1 MHRRPP
7 LSKVALAVLSVV
19 ASPCV
24 FLFPFPAAAVVL
36 QAFNPADND
45 QLVGDLLVTSGSS
58 VDLTGNQ
65 RFQPGVDG
73 SVSSTLGALQS
84 LGRIVND
91 HGAIGAN
98 RLDIGPANFGITIP
112 DPTTGGNTTFQVY
125 NPSNLVALSPINAS
139 TAVSDVVN
147 VGDNQ
152 YINTRIAD
160 VNTGGTLNVNIGQAN
175 AASTASTNGWSM
187 AAKQSTLF
195 NVDGTGGA
203 DTTLNWNSNNR
214 ITFTGTA
221 ANPTVPRQF
230 AVANLIT
237 YQGAFTVQ
245 TLDNQ
250 VNNFNV
256 TTAAG
261 LKSYNDWLISQLQS
275 GNLDKSSY
283 LSNFNKAFTLTNTT
297 IDYNISANDPTDDIA
312 QAMGNRIVINA
323 TGPNAKVNVAAG
335 KTLEVIGATGGA
347 IHATNGALVTVNGK
361 VSSASSSGEGAA
373 LYLDNS
379 AGVNN
384 GVINGGF
391 VNKTDGTG
399 VSTTGFGSNGVQVL
413 NNSTFTNN
421 GIVNFATT
429 GGVTSAINLGVGSTA
444 NNSGNI
450 NVGVN
455 GSSASGT
462 TTGVLVGDATASF
475 INNSGGTIYL
485 GRGPQNSLT
494 DSPTDTS
501 VNQSGLTAGVQVNSG
516 GSGINNGSIVIG
528 SKVQNGAGMFANGG
542 NATTMINNGNIDV
555 NGKATAVPR
564 ENIAM
569 SVVNA
574 GSGGNINNAG
584 TINLNGVNATGIKV
598 IATAGNTAAANSTGT
613 INVAGGADPASGTRN
628 FGVWV
633 EGQGTGTASAEV
645 DGPINLS
652 GNGAIGVHA
661 RGNATVDVA
670 VQAVPTFTGGSNQI
684 AFFAYGPNAKINTI
698 GNNAFNVTTTGSTLF
713 RLEQGADFDGTDLS
727 LTASGINSV
736 GVIGTGTGGTVVA
749 TKNATLEVS
758 GNGATGVIVEGGATG
773 TIDADTTIN
782 LSGTHAVGAIAD
794 GQKHTLTGANSG
806 SASPNTTLTS
816 AAVLTSAQ
824 NGLTGYIARNRAA
837 LTNSGDIT
845 FTGAG
850 ATGIRV
856 ESGATGTNTGNIS
869 INDGGTGIVVNSGT
883 GTLNTS
889 ASTSGKIDV
898 NGGSTASRTT
908 GISASG
914 SKATATLSNGS
925 LINLNGVGAIG
936 AEAVNGGTVTVSGTA
951 TPAFNNT
958 DQIAYHAIGAGST
971 INSAT
976 SVLNASTD
984 RSTLY
989 RIEDGAALALS
1000 SGSVLTASGADSQ
1013 SLVASGLN
1021 TSINTRGSSL
1031 IASGNGARGILAEG
1045 GATGNLDAAS
1055 QLTLSG
1061 VNSIGGVADGQKH
1074 DLTGAASGA
1083 PAATTLTSA
1092 ATLTASASGANGY
1105 VASNLGQ
1112 VINNGLMTFSG
1123 DNSTGLLAQAGGSAS
1138 NNSTATLTGNNSSG
1152 MATASTGTATNGG
1165 TLTLS
1170 GTGSTGMNASQGG
1183 TVTNAKAINLT
1194 GASGTGMSAGQG
1206 AAAVNNGTLNLTGDN
1221 SNGMTTTPTGSATN
1235 GGTLTL
1241 SGAGAT
1247 GMNALQGGMITNAST
1262 VSLTGASG
1270 TGMSAGQ
1277 GAMAVNNGTLD
1288 LAGADSTGILA
1299 NSGSHISNN
1308 GTLHVTQGTGID
1320 VSGAGTTVAQA
1331 GVINVDDGVAG
1342 IRVGEG
1348 AQLLLNGVNSTITS
1362 GGTAHGVL
1370 LDTGVTGLTMND
1382 VTLNITGSGN
1392 GIENRAETGD
1402 VTLKG
1407 STINIANGSGV
1418 RTATAFDPASALR
1431 VNVSG
1436 SGTAFNFT
1444 QADLSPTQG
1453 ALNLGSGYVFNV
1465 TGAGGT
1471 GINANTTGDVVTAAT
1486 VNITDSAGGSALV
1499 AGNAGA
1505 VLNTGVLTSASLT
1518 APVVDL
1524 SHGTTARFENQGTI
1538 TPSSASGIAVA
1549 GSGGNDNI
1557 LLTSGSVVGDI
1568 NTGDGDDTITWNGGT
1583 LDGSLTLGAGNLNR
1597 AYINGVDLSQTR
1609 HITSGIGTDNEV
1621 TFTHIVSR
1629 GGSFDTDDLSRGV
1642 NLGNGW
1648 NVINFV
1654 DNTQWEL
1661 TGDLKLA
1668 HSNVNIDSTSTLF
1681 AGNEVNPTLSGG
1693 ELNSVIVTNA
1703 GTLDLT
1709 NGSGSPGNSLTIAGD
1724 LISDS
1729 GVVKM
1734 ITNLNE
1740 GGVLSNQ
1747 FTDTLKINGNA
1758 SSGTTTLDL
1767 TPAAVSTGKLTDLN
1781 HSSTMDAYEGISL
1794 VQVAGNASASSF
1806 ALKGGYLAAGPWRYN
1821 LYSFAPGSSD
1831 ANQREVAGGLNN
1843 TFWDYRIG
1851 NAYVC
1856 EGDACNKVSKQP
1868 VAVTPT
1874 HPGTPEQPATPAD
1887 PAVQPLTNPPDDGC
1901 VVDGVD
1907 NCAPGR
1913 RAVTP
1918 QVPSY
1923 ISAPVALAY
1932 YNASIIDDLHK
1943 RLGELRHEQ
1952 SLSDGTGGEMFL
1964 RYIGSNMTYKS
1975 NVGFKQFGYDFDMD
1989 YSAVQVGGNLL
2000 RLDGDKD
2007 SLRGGL
2013 AYTHGNSRL
2022 RPQAADGFS
2031 STTFNSDSLAL
2042 YLTWQRE
2049 NGFYMD
2055 GVLSFDNHRGETDIA
2070 RQSDVG
2076 SPKAKS
2082 WSASLESGYPYL
2094 FDNGL
2099 KLEPQAQLMY
2109 TRINM
2114 ENFTDED
2121 STTVDYQDYSQTLG
2135 RLGVRVDRTW
2145 VDEKGRQ
2152 YTPYVRANYFR
2163 GWGGEAKTTIGAENT
2178 DISQTFTSGKFGQ
2191 MGELGGGGTVTFKN
2205 DLSLY
2210 AEVDYRKEINSNG
2223 ARGWGYT
2230 GGVRW
2235 TF

>member
-7 LSKVALAVLSVV
+7 LSKVALAVLAVIG
-19 ASPCV
+19 SPSAV
-24 FLFPFPAAAVVL
+24 LFPNTSYAVVL
-36 QAFNPADND
+36 QAFNPVDND
-45 QLVGDLLVTSGSS
+45 QLVGDLVVNNGGNVS
-58 VDLTGNQ
+58 LTGNQ
-65 RFQPGVDG
+65 LFQTGVDG
-73 SVSSTLGALQS
+73 SVNSTLGALQG
-84 LGRIVND
+84 LNRIVNA
-91 HGAIGAN
+91 HGAIGAD

-125 NPSNLVALSPINAS
+125 NPTSLVALTPINAS
-139 TAVSDVVN
+139 TVVADVVN

-152 YINTRIAD
+152 YINTRVAD
-160 VNTGGTLNVNIGQAN
+160 VSTGGTLNVNIGQAN
-175 AASTASTNGWSM
+175 SASTASTNGWSM

-195 NVDGTGGA
+195 NVDGTSGV

-221 ANPTVPRQF
+221 ANPAVPRQF
-230 AVANLIT
+230 AVNNVIT
-237 YQGAFTVQ
+237 YKGAFTVQ

-256 TTAAG
+256 TAAAG

-275 GNLDKSSY
+275 GNLDKSTY

-297 IDYNISANDPTDDIA
+297 IDYNISADDPTDDVA
-312 QAMGNRIVINA
+312 QAIGNRIVVNA
-323 TGPNAKVNVAAG
+323 SGANAKVNVAAG

-347 IHATNGALVTVNGK
+347 IHASNGALVTVNGK
-361 VSSASSSGEGAA
+361 VSSASSSGDGSA

-391 VNKTDGTG
+391 VNKNDGTG
-399 VSTTGFGSNGVQVL
+399 VGSTGFGSNGVQVL
-413 NNSTFTNN
+413 NTSTFDNN

-429 GGVTSAINLGVGSTA
+429 GGTTSAINLSPGSSAT
-444 NNSGNI
+444 NSGNI

-455 GSSASGT
+455 GSSANGT
-462 TTGVLVGDATASF
+462 TAGVLVGEAATF
-475 INNSGGTIYL
+475 TNKSGGLIYL
-485 GRGPQNSLT
+485 GRGAQNSLT
-494 DSPTDTS
+494 DSAADTS
-501 VNQSGLTAGVQVNSG
+501 LNQSGTTAGVQVNSG
-516 GSGINNGSIVIG
+516 GIGINNGSIVLG
-528 SKVQNGAGMFANGG
+528 SKVQNGAGMLANGG
-542 NATTMINNGNIDV
+542 NGSTLINNGNIDV
-555 NGKATAVPR
+555 NGKATTVPR

-569 SVVNA
+569 SVLNA
-574 GSGGNINNAG
+574 GSDGNINNAG

-628 FGVWV
+628 FGVWI
-633 EGQGTGTASAEV
+633 EGQGTGTASAEIN
-645 DGPINLS
+645 GPINLS

-670 VQAVPTFTGGSNQI
+670 ADAVPTFTGGSNQI

-727 LTASGINSV
+727 LTASGANSV
-736 GVIGTGTGGTVVA
+736 GVIGTGAGGTVVA
-749 TKNATLEVS
+749 TKNATFEVS
-758 GNGATGVIVEGGATG
+758 GNGATGVIVEGGAAG
-773 TIDADTTIN
+773 TIDAATTIN
-782 LSGTHAVGAIAD
+782 LSGTNAVGAIAD

-806 SASPNTTLTS
+806 SASPNTTLNS

-824 NGLTGYIARNRAA
+824 NGLTGYIARNRAV

-898 NGGSTASRTT
+898 NGGNTTTRSR
-908 GISASG
+908 GVSASG
-914 SKATATLSNGS
+914 SKASATLSNGS

-936 AEAVNGGTVTVSGTA
+936 AEAVNGATVTVSGTA

-958 DQIAYHAIGAGST
+958 DQIAYRAVGVGST

-989 RIEDGAALALS
+989 RIEDGAGLALS
-1000 SGSVLTASGADSQ
+1000 SGSALTASGNDSQ
-1013 SLVASGLN
+1013 ALVGSGLN
-1021 TSINTRGSSL
+1021 TNINTRGSSL
-1031 IASGNGARGILAEG
+1031 IVSGNGARGVIAEG

-1061 VNSIGGVADGQKH
+1061 VNSIGGLADGQKH
-1074 DLTGAASGA
+1074 DLTGAVSGA
-1083 PAATTLTSA
+1083 PAATLLTSA
-1092 ATLTASASGANGY
+1092 ATLLASASGVTGY
-1105 VASNLGQ
+1105 VATNLGQ
-1112 VINNGLMTFSG
+1112 VINNGLMTLSG
-1123 DNSTGLLAQAGGSAS
+1123 DSSTGLQAQAAGTVS
-1138 NNSTATLTGNNSSG
+1138 NNSTVTLTGNNSSG
-1152 MATASTGTATNGG
+1152 MAAAATGNATNSG
-1165 TLTLS
+1165 TLALS
-1170 GTGSTGMNASQGG
+1170 GAGATGMNASQGG
-1183 TVTNAKAINLT
+1183 NVTNASTINLT
-1194 GASGTGMSAGQG
+1194 GTNSTGMSAGQSG
-1206 AAAVNNGTLNLTGDN
+1206 AAVNNGTLNLTGD
-1221 SNGMTTTPTGSATN
+1221 SSSAMMTTSSGSATN

-1241 SGAGAT
+1241 SGAGST
-1247 GMNALQGGMITNAST
+1247 GMNALQGGTITNAST
-1262 VSLTGASG
+1262 INLTGTTS

-1277 GAMAVNNGTLD
+1277 GGVAVNNGTLD
-1288 LAGADSTGILA
+1288 LAGAGSTGILA
-1299 NSGSHISNN
+1299 NSGSHVTNN
-1308 GTLHVTQGTGID
+1308 GSLHVAQGTGID
-1320 VSGAGTTVAQA
+1320 ASGVGTTIARA
-1331 GVINVDDGVAG
+1331 GVIAVDDGIAG
-1342 IRVGEG
+1342 IRIADGTR
-1348 AQLLLNGVNSTITS
+1348 LLLNGGDSTITT

-1370 LDTGVTGLTMND
+1370 LDTGAAGVSMND
-1382 VTLNITGSGN
+1382 VTLNVNGSGN
-1392 GIENRAETGD
+1392 GIENRAESGD
-1402 VTLKG
+1402 ITLKD

-1444 QADLSPTQG
+1444 QADLSTTQG

-1486 VNITDSAGGSALV
+1486 VNITDPAGGSALV
-1499 AGNAGA
+1499 AGRAGA

-1524 SHGTTARFENQGTI
+1524 SNGTTARFENQGTI
-1538 TPSSASGIAVA
+1538 TPSSASGVAVA
-1549 GSGGNDNI
+1549 GSGDNDNI
-1557 LLTSGSVVGDI
+1557 LLTSGSVLGDI

-1621 TFTHIVSR
+1621 TFTKIVSR
-1629 GGSFDTDDLSRGV
+1629 GGSFDTDDLTRGV

-1681 AGNEVNPTLSGG
+1681 AGNGVNPTISGG
-1693 ELNSVIVTNA
+1693 ELNSAIVTNA
-1703 GTLDLT
+1703 GTIDLT

-1724 LISDS
+1724 LVSDS

-1734 ITNLNE
+1734 ITDLNE
-1740 GGVLSNQ
+1740 GGVLGNQ
-1747 FTDTLKINGNA
+1747 FTDSLKINGNA
-1758 SSGTTTLDL
+1758 SSGTTTLDV
-1767 TPAAVSTGKLTDLN
+1767 TPSAVSTGKLTDLN

-1806 ALKGGYLAAGPWRYN
+1806 ALKGGYLAAGPWRYD

-1831 ANQREVAGGLNN
+1831 ANQREVAGGLSN

-1856 EGDACNKVSKQP
+1856 EGDECNKVSKQP
-1868 VAVTPT
+1868 VAITPT
-1874 HPGTPEQPATPAD
+1874 NPGTPEQPAIPAD
-1887 PAVQPLTNPPDDGC
+1887 PAVQPSTNPPDDGC
-1901 VVDGVD
+1901 VVDGID

-1913 RAVTP
+1913 PAVTP

-1932 YNASIIDDLHK
+1932 YNAAIIDDLHK

-1952 SLSDGTGGEMFL
+1952 NLSDGPGGEMFL

-1975 NVGFKQFGYDFDMD
+1975 NVGFKQFGYNFDMD
-1989 YSAVQVGGNLL
+1989 YSAVQLGGNVL

-2013 AYTHGNSRL
+2013 AYTHGNSRM
-2022 RPQAADGFS
+2022 RPKAADGFS

-2055 GVLSFDNHRGETDIA
+2055 GVLSFDNHRGETDIS

-2114 ENFTDED
+2114 ENFTDDD
-2121 STTVDYQDYSQTLG
+2121 STTVDYQDYSQTIG
-2135 RLGVRVDRTW
+2135 RLGVRADRTW

-2210 AEVDYRKEINSNG
+2210 AEVDYRREINSNG

>member
-7 LSKVALAVLSVV
+7 LSKVAVAVLAVIAYPSSL
-19 ASPCV
+19 
-24 FLFPFPAAAVVL
+24 LFPVPAVAVVL

-45 QLVGDLLVTSGSS
+45 QLAGNLLVSNGNNVS
-58 VDLTGNQ
+58 LTGNQ
-65 RFQPGVDG
+65 LFQTGVDG
-73 SVSSTLGALQS
+73 SVNSTLGALQG
-84 LGRIVND
+84 LNRIVNA
-91 HGAIGAN
+91 HGAIGAD

-125 NPSNLVALSPINAS
+125 NPTSLIALAKIDVS
-139 TAVSDVVN
+139 TPVSDVVN

-152 YINTRIAD
+152 YINTRVAD
-160 VNTGGTLNVNIGQAN
+160 VSTGGTLNVNIGQPN
-175 AASTASTNGWSM
+175 SASTASTNGWSM

-195 NVDGTGGA
+195 NVDGTAGV

-221 ANPTVPRQF
+221 ATPNVPRQF
-230 AVANLIT
+230 SVTNLIT
-237 YQGAFTVQ
+237 YNGAFTVQ

-275 GNLDKSSY
+275 GNLDKSTY
-283 LSNFNKAFTLTNTT
+283 LTNFNKAFTRTNTT
-297 IDYNISANDPTDDIA
+297 IDYNISADDPNDDVA
-312 QAMGNRIVINA
+312 QAVGNRIVINA
-323 TGPNAKVNVAAG
+323 SGANAKVNVAAG
-335 KTLEVIGATGGA
+335 KTLEVIGANGGA
-347 IHATNGALVTVNGK
+347 IRGTNGALVTVNGK
-361 VSSASSSGEGAA
+361 VSSASASGEGSA
-373 LYLDNS
+373 LYLDSS
-379 AGVNN
+379 AGINN

-391 VNKTDGTG
+391 VNKNDGTG
-399 VSTTGFGSNGVQVL
+399 VGSTGLGSNGVQVL
-413 NNSTFTNN
+413 NNSTFTNS

-429 GGVTSAINLGVGSTA
+429 GGTTSAINLGVGSSA

-462 TTGVLVGDATASF
+462 TTGVLVGDATANF
-475 INNSGGTIYL
+475 INNAGGNIYL

-494 DSPTDTS
+494 DNTADTS

-542 NATTMINNGNIDV
+542 DTTTLINNGNIDI
-555 NGKATAVPR
+555 NGKATTVPR

-598 IATAGNTAAANSTGT
+598 IATSGSTASANSTGI
-613 INVAGGADPASGTRN
+613 INVAGGADPSSGTRN

-633 EGQGTGTASAEV
+633 DGQGTGTASAEV

-661 RGNATVDVA
+661 RGNATVNVSSD
-670 VQAVPTFTGGSNQI
+670 AVPTFSGGSNQI
-684 AFFAYGPNAKINTI
+684 AFFAFGPNAKINTL

-713 RLEQGADFDGTDLS
+713 RLEQGADFDGTNLS
-727 LTASGINSV
+727 LTASGANSV
-736 GVIGTGTGGTVVA
+736 GVIGTGAGGTVLA
-749 TKNATLEVS
+749 TKNATFEVS
-758 GNGATGVIVEGGATG
+758 GNGATGVIVEGGAAG
-773 TIDADTTIN
+773 TIDAATTIN
-782 LSGTHAVGAIAD
+782 LSGTNAVGAIAD

-806 SASPNTTLTS
+806 SASPNTALSS

-824 NGLTGYIARNRAA
+824 NGLTGYIARNRAT

-850 ATGIRV
+850 ATGLRV

-889 ASTSGKIDV
+889 ASTSGIIDV
-898 NGGSTASRTT
+898 NGGSVASRSR
-908 GISASG
+908 GVSANG
-914 SKATATLSNGS
+914 ARATATLNNGS
-925 LINLNGVGAIG
+925 TINLNGIGAIG
-936 AEAVNGGTVTVSGTA
+936 ADALNGGMVNIASSA
-951 TPAFNNT
+951 TPTFSNT
-958 DQIAYHAIGAGST
+958 DQIAYRAVGAGST

-976 SVLNASTD
+976 SVLDVDTE

-989 RIEDGAALALS
+989 RIADGAVLTLGNGS
-1000 SGSVLTASGADSQ
+1000 SLTASGKDSNA
-1013 SLVASGLN
+1013 LVSAGIN
-1021 TSINTRGSSL
+1021 ATINTAGTQFFVT
-1031 IASGNGARGILAEG
+1031 GEGAHAVTVEG
-1045 GATGNLDAAS
+1045 GALGNMDSTSVVTLTGA
-1055 QLTLSG
+1055 
-1061 VNSIGGVADGQKH
+1061 NSVGGVSDGQKRES
-1074 DLTGAASGA
+1074 DGSIVTSPDAS
-1083 PAATTLTSA
+1083 TTLTSA
-1092 ATLTASASGANGY
+1092 ALVIGSATGATGY
-1105 VASNLGQ
+1105 LSTNLGN
-1112 VINNGLMTFSG
+1112 VINNGVI
-1123 DNSTGLLAQAGGSAS
+1123 A
-1138 NNSTATLTGNNSSG
+1138 
-1152 MATASTGTATNGG
+1152 
-1165 TLTLS
+1165 
-1170 GTGSTGMNASQGG
+1170 
-1183 TVTNAKAINLT
+1183 
-1194 GASGTGMSAGQG
+1194 
-1206 AAAVNNGTLNLTGDN
+1206 
-1221 SNGMTTTPTGSATN
+1221 
-1235 GGTLTL
+1235 L
-1241 SGAGAT
+1241 SGAGSI
-1247 GMNALQGGMITNAST
+1247 GMDAQQSSKTTNNKEIT
-1262 VSLTGASG
+1262 LTGANS
-1270 TGMSAGQ
+1270 TGARVASAGSFT
-1277 GAMAVNNGTLD
+1277 NNGTV
-1288 LAGADSTGILA
+1288 
-1299 NSGSHISNN
+1299 
-1308 GTLHVTQGTGID
+1308 HVTQGTGID
-1320 VSGAGTTVAQA
+1320 ASGGGTAVARAGNIT
-1331 GVINVDDGVAG
+1331 VDDGIAG
-1342 IRVGEG
+1342 VRIASGT
-1348 AQLLLNGVNSTITS
+1348 QLVLNGDNNKITS

-1370 LDTGVTGLTMND
+1370 LDTGAAGLGITNT
-1382 VTLNITGSGN
+1382 TLNILGTGN
-1392 GIENRAETGD
+1392 GIENRAETAN
-1402 VTLKG
+1402 VTLQNA
-1407 STINIANGSGV
+1407 TINATNGSGV
-1418 RTATAFDPASALR
+1418 RTATAFDPASTLT
-1431 VNVSG
+1431 VNIAG

-1444 QADLSPTQG
+1444 QADLTTTQG

-1465 TGAGGT
+1465 SGAGGT
-1471 GINANTTGDVVTAAT
+1471 GINANTTGDIVTAAT

-1499 AGNAGA
+1499 AGKAGT

-1524 SHGTTARFENQGTI
+1524 SNGTTARFENQGTI
-1538 TPSSASGIAVA
+1538 TPSSASGVAVA

-1557 LLTSGSVVGDI
+1557 LLTSGSVLGDI

-1621 TFTHIVSR
+1621 TFTKIVSR
-1629 GGSFDTDDLSRGV
+1629 GGSFDTDDQTRGV

-1681 AGNEVNPTLSGG
+1681 AGNGINPTISGG
-1693 ELNSVIVTNA
+1693 ELNSSIVTNA
-1703 GTLDLT
+1703 GTIDLT
-1709 NGSGSPGNSLTIAGD
+1709 NGSGSPGNSLTIDGD

-1729 GVVKM
+1729 GVVKI
-1734 ITNLNE
+1734 ITSLNE

-1747 FTDTLKINGNA
+1747 FTDTLKIAGNA
-1758 SSGTTTLDL
+1758 SSGTTTLNV
-1767 TPAAVSTGKLTDLN
+1767 TAADVSNGKLTDLN

-1806 ALKGGYLAAGPWRYN
+1806 ALKGGYLAAGPWRYD

-1831 ANQREVAGGLNN
+1831 ANQRQVGGGLNN

-1856 EGDACNKVSKQP
+1856 EGDACNKAVRP

-1874 HPGTPEQPATPAD
+1874 NPGTPENPDVPVDNTL
-1887 PAVQPLTNPPDDGC
+1887 QPLTNPADDGC
-1901 VVDGVD
+1901 VVDGID

-1913 RAVTP
+1913 PAVTP

-1952 SLSDGTGGEMFL
+1952 SLSDGPGGEMFL

-1989 YSAVQVGGNLL
+1989 YSAVQLGGNVL

-2022 RPQAADGFS
+2022 RPKAADGFS
-2031 STTFNSDSLAL
+2031 STTFDSDSLAL

-2049 NGFYMD
+2049 NGFYID
-2055 GVLSFDNHRGETDIA
+2055 GVLSFDNHRGETDIS
-2070 RQSDVG
+2070 RQGDVG

-2121 STTVDYQDYSQTLG
+2121 STTVDYQDYSQTIG
-2135 RLGVRVDRTW
+2135 RLGLRADRTW

-2152 YTPYVRANYFR
+2152 YTPYVRANYIR

-2178 DISQTFTSGKFGQ
+2178 DISQTFASGKFGQ
-2191 MGELGGGGTVTFKN
+2191 MGELGTGGTVTFKN

>member
-1 MHRRPP
+1 MHTRLP
-7 LSKVALAVLSVV
+7 LSKVAIAVLAVIG
-19 ASPCV
+19 SPTV
-24 FLFPFPAAAVVL
+24 SLFSSPLYAVTL
-36 QAFNPADND
+36 QAFNPVDND
-45 QLVGDLLVTSGSS
+45 QLNGNLVVTGGA
-58 VDLTGNQ
+58 VTELTGNQ
-65 RFQPGVDG
+65 QFAPGVDG
-73 SVSSTLGALQS
+73 SVNTTLGALQG
-84 LGRIVND
+84 LNRIVND
-91 HGAIGAN
+91 HGVLGAN

-125 NPSNLVALSPINAS
+125 NPASLVALAPIDAS
-139 TAVSDVVN
+139 TSVADVVN
-147 VGDNQ
+147 VQDNQ

-160 VNTGGTLNVNIGQAN
+160 VNTGGTLNVNIGKTTSAAN
-175 AASTASTNGWSM
+175 AATNAWTM

-195 NVDGTGGA
+195 NVDGTSGA
-203 DTTLNWNSNNR
+203 DSTLNWNSNNR

-221 ANPTVPRQF
+221 ADPTVPRQLS
-230 AVANLIT
+230 VQNLMT
-237 YQGAFTVQ
+237 YNGAFTVQ
-245 TLDNQ
+245 TVDGATNS
-250 VNNFNV
+250 FNV
-256 TTAAG
+256 TNAAG
-261 LKSYNDWLISQLQS
+261 LKTYNDWLITQLKS
-275 GNLDKSSY
+275 GNLDKSTY
-283 LSNFNKAFTLTNTT
+283 LSNFNKAFIRSTNTV
-297 IDYNISANDPTDDIA
+297 DYNISADDPTDDVA
-312 QAMGNRIVINA
+312 QAIGNRIVVNA
-323 TGPNAKVNVAAG
+323 SGANAKVNVAAG

-347 IHATNGALVTVNGK
+347 IHASNGALVTVNGK
-361 VSSASSSGEGAA
+361 VSSASSSGDGSA

-391 VNKTDGTG
+391 VNKNDGTG
-399 VSTTGFGSNGVQVL
+399 VGSTGFGSNGVQVL
-413 NNSTFTNN
+413 NTSTFDNN

-429 GGVTSAINLGVGSTA
+429 GGTTSAINLSPGSSAT
-444 NNSGNI
+444 NSGNI

-455 GSSASGT
+455 GSSANGT
-462 TTGVLVGDATASF
+462 TAGVLVGEAATF
-475 INNSGGTIYL
+475 TNKSGGLIYL
-485 GRGPQNSLT
+485 GRGAQNSLT
-494 DSPTDTS
+494 DSAADTS
-501 VNQSGLTAGVQVNSG
+501 LNQSGTTAGVQVNSG
-516 GSGINNGSIVIG
+516 GIGINNGSIVLG
-528 SKVQNGAGMFANGG
+528 SKVQNGAGMLANGG
-542 NATTMINNGNIDV
+542 NGSTLINNGNIDV
-555 NGKATAVPR
+555 NGKATTVPR

-569 SVVNA
+569 SVLNA
-574 GSGGNINNAG
+574 GSDGNINNAG

-628 FGVWV
+628 FGVWI
-633 EGQGTGTASAEV
+633 EGQGTGTASAEIN
-645 DGPINLS
+645 GPINLS

-670 VQAVPTFTGGSNQI
+670 ADAVPTFTGGSNQI

-989 RIEDGAALALS
+989 RIEDGAGLVLG
-1000 SGSVLTASGADSQ
+1000 SGSTLTASGADSQ

-1045 GATGNLDAAS
+1045 GAAGNLDAAS

-1247 GMNALQGGMITNAST
+1247 GMNALQGGMITHAST

-1348 AQLLLNGVNSTITS
+1348 AQLLLN
-1362 GGTAHGVL
+1362 
-1370 LDTGVTGLTMND
+1370 
-1382 VTLNITGSGN
+1382 
-1392 GIENRAETGD
+1392 E
-1402 VTLKG
+1402 
-1407 STINIANGSGV
+1407 
-1418 RTATAFDPASALR
+1418 
-1431 VNVSG
+1431 
-1436 SGTAFNFT
+1436 
-1444 QADLSPTQG
+1444 
-1453 ALNLGSGYVFNV
+1453 
-1465 TGAGGT
+1465 
-1471 GINANTTGDVVTAAT
+1471 
-1486 VNITDSAGGSALV
+1486 
-1499 AGNAGA
+1499 
-1505 VLNTGVLTSASLT
+1505 
-1518 APVVDL
+1518 
-1524 SHGTTARFENQGTI
+1524 
-1538 TPSSASGIAVA
+1538 
-1549 GSGGNDNI
+1549 
-1557 LLTSGSVVGDI
+1557 
-1568 NTGDGDDTITWNGGT
+1568 
-1583 LDGSLTLGAGNLNR
+1583 
-1597 AYINGVDLSQTR
+1597 
-1609 HITSGIGTDNEV
+1609 IG
-1621 TFTHIVSR
+1621 R
-1629 GGSFDTDDLSRGV
+1629 
-1642 NLGNGW
+1642 
-1648 NVINFV
+1648 
-1654 DNTQWEL
+1654 
-1661 TGDLKLA
+1661 
-1668 HSNVNIDSTSTLF
+1668 
-1681 AGNEVNPTLSGG
+1681 
-1693 ELNSVIVTNA
+1693 
-1703 GTLDLT
+1703 
-1709 NGSGSPGNSLTIAGD
+1709 
-1724 LISDS
+1724 
-1729 GVVKM
+1729 
-1734 ITNLNE
+1734 
-1740 GGVLSNQ
+1740 
-1747 FTDTLKINGNA
+1747 
-1758 SSGTTTLDL
+1758 
-1767 TPAAVSTGKLTDLN
+1767 
-1781 HSSTMDAYEGISL
+1781 
-1794 VQVAGNASASSF
+1794 
-1806 ALKGGYLAAGPWRYN
+1806 
-1821 LYSFAPGSSD
+1821 
-1831 ANQREVAGGLNN
+1831 
-1843 TFWDYRIG
+1843 
-1851 NAYVC
+1851 
-1856 EGDACNKVSKQP
+1856 
-1868 VAVTPT
+1868 
-1874 HPGTPEQPATPAD
+1874 
-1887 PAVQPLTNPPDDGC
+1887 
-1901 VVDGVD
+1901 
-1907 NCAPGR
+1907 
-1913 RAVTP
+1913 
-1918 QVPSY
+1918 
-1923 ISAPVALAY
+1923 
-1932 YNASIIDDLHK
+1932 
-1943 RLGELRHEQ
+1943 
-1952 SLSDGTGGEMFL
+1952 
-1964 RYIGSNMTYKS
+1964 
-1975 NVGFKQFGYDFDMD
+1975 
-1989 YSAVQVGGNLL
+1989 
-2000 RLDGDKD
+2000 
-2007 SLRGGL
+2007 
-2013 AYTHGNSRL
+2013 
-2022 RPQAADGFS
+2022 
-2031 STTFNSDSLAL
+2031 
-2042 YLTWQRE
+2042 
-2049 NGFYMD
+2049 
-2055 GVLSFDNHRGETDIA
+2055 
-2070 RQSDVG
+2070 
-2076 SPKAKS
+2076 
-2082 WSASLESGYPYL
+2082 
-2094 FDNGL
+2094 
-2099 KLEPQAQLMY
+2099 
-2109 TRINM
+2109 
-2114 ENFTDED
+2114 
-2121 STTVDYQDYSQTLG
+2121 
-2135 RLGVRVDRTW
+2135 
-2145 VDEKGRQ
+2145 
-2152 YTPYVRANYFR
+2152 
-2163 GWGGEAKTTIGAENT
+2163 
-2178 DISQTFTSGKFGQ
+2178 
-2191 MGELGGGGTVTFKN
+2191 
-2205 DLSLY
+2205 
-2210 AEVDYRKEINSNG
+2210 
-2223 ARGWGYT
+2223 
-2230 GGVRW
+2230 
-2235 TF
+2235 